1 MSIIINNIDDIFM
14 YRLSFRSDVG
24 LVAWLEKSAV
34 CHPVDKPWDD
44 TQGGNRSTRAMPARN
59 NYLVSIFS

>member
-24 LVAWLEKSAV
+24 LVAWLEKSAG

-44 TQGGNRSTRAMPARN
+44 RGESLHAGNARSQ
-59 NYLVSIFS
+59 

>member
-24 LVAWLEKSAV
+24 LVAWLEKSAG

-44 TQGGNRSTRAMPARN
+44 REDRSTRAMPARN
-59 NYLVSIFS
+59 DYLVSIFS

>member
-24 LVAWLEKSAV
+24 LVAWLEKSAG
-34 CHPVDKPWDD
+34 CHPVDKRDD
-44 TQGGNRSTRAMPARN
+44 REGIAPRGQCPLAMT
-59 NYLVSIFS
+59 I

>member
-24 LVAWLEKSAV
+24 LVAWLEKSAG

-44 TQGGNRSTRAMPARN
+44 REGIAPRGQCPFAMT
-59 NYLVSIFS
+59 I